1 MSANSFVDTNIL
13 VYAYDRSAGEKH
25 DLAKTLIETLWNDNT
40 GIISTQVLQEFYVN
54 VRRKVQS
61 PLSATEA
68 RKLIEDYLSWKVVV
82 NDGAALLEAIEIEQ
96 RYQLSFWDA
105 LIVQAANT
113 GSAEVLYSEDLND
126 GQRYGEV
133 RVENPFL
140 AVGVEL

>member
-25 DLAKTLIETLWNDNT
+25 DLAKRLIETLWNDNT

-113 GSAEVLYSEDLND
+113 GSAEVLYSEDLNA

-140 AVGVEL
+140 VVGVEL

>member
-68 RKLIEDYLSWKVVV
+68 RKLIEDKYSELLRITYDLQEELQSYKKVVM
-82 NDGAALLEAIEIEQ
+82 
-96 RYQLSFWDA
+96 
-105 LIVQAANT
+105 
-113 GSAEVLYSEDLND
+113 
-126 GQRYGEV
+126 
-133 RVENPFL
+133 PFKT
-140 AVGVEL
+140 

>member
-140 AVGVEL
+140 AAGVEL